1 MTGLDM
7 REPAAPRAA
16 DRALTWVLGMRGR
29 PERLLVANVLVD
41 AAGSALYLAALLL
54 FAITA
59 KGMSA
64 SAITTTVGVSGL
76 LAVGLTYVGGYLAD
90 RFSPKS
96 VLVVLQLAQAITGIG
111 LFFADDHLTV
121 AVLIGASVVLSR
133 VQSPV
138 RGALPVRYVGPT
150 EIVSF
155 KAAQRSRTILVTLV
169 FGAVGAAIAG
179 SRNPGLIET
188 TPLVNAASYLVC
200 TALTVLLGVLPAGS
214 ETPAAGRAAGELG
227 DRTWI
232 VVVACLVG
240 VTAISGAMA
249 GTVVPLL
256 LGTDS
261 SAPSW
266 LLTELVVIEFVAVV
280 VAQRLLQQSAVDT
293 NTSRTTLLLGI
304 AVMMPVALVGLYATV
319 HASTP
324 WLTSILL
331 AVSALVL
338 SGCEVAVMLLSWH
351 WQYSL
356 GPDAQRGRIIAVF
369 AIGASVTVSLAAPL
383 GNFVLHRSLVF
394 WLGTGLVLGAVALLL
409 IPVQRRATAV
419 STDEKMIR
427 G

>member
-1 MTGLDM
+1 MTDLDIS
-7 REPAAPRAA
+7 EPAATRTA
-16 DRALTWVLGMRGR
+16 DRVLTWVLGMPGR

-64 SAITTTVGVSGL
+64 SAITTTIGVSGL

-90 RFSPKS
+90 RYSPKS
-96 VLVVLQLAQAITGIG
+96 VLVVLQLLQAIIGIG
-111 LFFADDHLTV
+111 LFFAGGHPTV

-133 VQSPV
+133 MQSPV
-138 RGALPVRYVGPT
+138 RGALPVRYVGTT
-150 EIVSF
+150 EIVGF

-169 FGAVGAAIAG
+169 FGAAGAAIAG
-179 SRNPGLIET
+179 SRNPALIET
-188 TPLVNAASYLVC
+188 APLVNAVSYLVC
-200 TALTVLLGVLPAGS
+200 TLLTILLGALPAH
-214 ETPAAGRAAGELG
+214 AAAKAPDGTTGALR

-232 VVVACLVG
+232 VVVAGLVG

-261 SAPSW
+261 AAPSW
-266 LLTELVVIEFVAVV
+266 LLTELVVIEFIAVV
-280 VAQRLLQQSAVDT
+280 VAQRLLKQSAVDT
-293 NTSRTTLLLGI
+293 NTSRTALLLGI
-304 AVMMPVALVGLYATV
+304 AVLMPLALVGLYATV
-319 HASTP
+319 HAGTP
-324 WLTSILL
+324 WLTSVLL
-331 AVSALVL
+331 AGSALAL

-383 GNFVLHRSLVF
+383 GNFVLHRPLVH

-409 IPVQRRATAV
+409 VPVQRRATAV
-419 STDEKMIR
+419 STDEQ
-427 G
+427 